1 MNSTILKTATR
12 VLLPIFLIA
21 SILILW
27 RGHNQPGGGFIGGLM
42 AVIGVALYAIA
53 ASIEEARRSLRVD
66 PLVLAGIGLA
76 CSVLGGLWGS
86 AAGGAFLQGVWPFY
100 EYVPGEGTKGLPV
113 GSVLLFDTG
122 VYLTVLGAVCAIIFS
137 LEEAVYAEKEGSR

>member
-21 SILILW
+21 SVLILL

-42 AVIGVALYAIA
+42 AVIGVALYAV
-53 ASIEEARRSLRVD
+53 ASSIPEARRMLRIE
-66 PLVLAGIGLA
+66 PLALAGIGLA
-76 CSVLGGLWGS
+76 CAVGGGLWG
-86 AAGGAFLQGVWPFY
+86 AANGGAFLQGVWPFY
-100 EYVPGEGTKGLPV
+100 EYVPGEGTQGLPI

-122 VYLTVLGAVCAIIFS
+122 VYLTVLGAVCAILFA
-137 LEEAVYAEKEGSR
+137 LEEAVYAENEGSR